1 MAIPTILKGETAKP
15 IRLALADG
23 YDYAGCSLH
32 VDFCRTR
39 STFVELNAGGSL
51 ELRFTAEQ
59 TAGFPLGTSKAM
71 LSLENAAG
79 KIRFMPWAKIKVT
92 DSPADLY
99 DAQITIDPA
108 TLNVDDLTRSDNP
121 DVVKSRV
128 NAILAFL
135 RGLKVLALALIPLG
149 ILADVTPKYAISD
162 YIPGDMP
169 IMTNVEE
176 FVEAKMAEAGKVKSV
191 NGRTGAVVLSAPD
204 VGALAADGTAFRA
217 SSVGSAERWTD
228 ATGCVWQA
236 TFDVARDWWTI
247 EPAESAGGM
256 SVFWDGDSW
265 VLRYEGYNNDTGH
278 GADVYSFGFRL
289 GIQYTAT
296 RHPGGAATL
305 VDRVALQSQIPGDY
319 AIVSNRAVN
328 AVQRDDFDTEM
339 YAKRDMGDIDVDG
352 WMLTG
357 PDGRREV
364 LWYSVGNGGDVQSWY
379 SSDISR
385 YIVHFGVGTT
395 SMWTLSVDTEQ
406 RTVSGPANVT
416 ELSFDYG
423 GTKVYRAVRINSRFV
438 FESDLAAATNA
449 LAAKIVAPDVI
460 ATNLVKTVISNSLY
474 NLTYDAALGV
484 TWQKTAEGGA
494 FYERCYTNINMIG
507 VRP

>member
-15 IRLALADG
+15 IPLALAEG

-32 VDFCRTR
+32 VGFCGVRK
-39 STFVELNAGGSL
+39 TFSDLAAGGSL

-79 KIRFMPWAKIKVT
+79 EIRFMPWAKIKVT

-99 DAQITIDPA
+99 DAAITIDPA
-108 TLNVDDLTRSDNP
+108 TLNVDDLTRSDSP

-135 RGLKVLALALIPLG
+135 RGLKVVALALIPLG

-247 EPAESAGGM
+247 EPAESSGGM

-305 VDRVALQSQIPGDY
+305 VDRVALQSQVEVATNGLVRTESDPTVPAWAKAETKPSYTASEVG
-319 AIVSNRAVN
+319 AVT
-328 AVQRDDFDTEM
+328 A
-339 YAKRDMGDIDVDG
+339 
-352 WMLTG
+352 
-357 PDGRREV
+357 
-364 LWYSVGNGGDVQSWY
+364 GDVAS
-379 SSDISR
+379 
-385 YIVHFGVGTT
+385 
-395 SMWTLSVDTEQ
+395 
-406 RTVSGPANVT
+406 
-416 ELSFDYG
+416 
-423 GTKVYRAVRINSRFV
+423 
-438 FESDLAAATNA
+438 ATNA

-484 TWQKTAEGGA
+484 TWQKTSEGGA